1 MNAALRPY
9 STSGVLV
16 LTALLTAC
24 ASSPPAAVEVNLA
37 VFNDFHG
44 YLQPARLTYRDPTAP
59 EGNRTLEAGGIEVLG
74 GVIDHLRQQ
83 DSQLLVVASGDL
95 IGGSPPIS
103 SLWADEPTIEA
114 MNLLGLQLSA
124 VGNHE
129 LDNGK
134 DELLRIINGGCH
146 SNRPQKACTF
156 HPDYRGTRFP
166 YLAANLIDNQTGK
179 PLLPAYHI
187 LEAHGQ
193 KIAFVG
199 AVLKDVATIVSPD
212 GIKGLSVQD
221 EADAINAQVPA
232 LKAQGIEAIVAVIH
246 QGGET
251 EEAYNNPDCQHLQ
264 GPIVNIA
271 ARLDPAVDI
280 IASAHTHQSYTCH
293 LGNRLIFQGGS
304 YGQFI
309 SHVQLGIDSRTH
321 DIVFA
326 KSENL
331 VVDAGRYSPN
341 ARLAALRQEVE
352 RRSQAVLQRTIARLA
367 VPLVSRAAD
376 PNGESA
382 LGDLIADAQLHATR
396 TQGAQIAFMNSG
408 GIRSDLTI
416 EPGQAT
422 LTYAQLAANQP
433 FGNTLTLL
441 TLTGAQLY
449 QLLEQQ
455 WGDEGSANVMQVSE
469 GFSYRWN
476 PIGKSGQKIV
486 SGSLRLKDQPI
497 QLDQD
502 YRLVTNNFMAQGGDG
517 LSVFKEARQVQD
529 TGIIDVEALEQ
540 YLIDKDQA
548 GNPAGR
554 ALPAG
559 RIQRL

>member
-1 MNAALRPY
+1 
-9 STSGVLV
+9 
-16 LTALLTAC
+16 
-24 ASSPPAAVEVNLA
+24 
-37 VFNDFHG
+37 
-44 YLQPARLTYRDPTAP
+44 
-59 EGNRTLEAGGIEVLG
+59 
-74 GVIDHLRQQ
+74 
-83 DSQLLVVASGDL
+83 
-95 IGGSPPIS
+95 
-103 SLWADEPTIEA
+103 
-114 MNLLGLQLSA
+114 
-124 VGNHE
+124 
-129 LDNGK
+129 
-134 DELLRIINGGCH
+134 
-146 SNRPQKACTF
+146 
-156 HPDYRGTRFP
+156 
-166 YLAANLIDNQTGK
+166 
-179 PLLPAYHI
+179 
-187 LEAHGQ
+187 
-193 KIAFVG
+193 
-199 AVLKDVATIVSPD
+199 
-212 GIKGLSVQD
+212 
-221 EADAINAQVPA
+221 
-232 LKAQGIEAIVAVIH
+232 
-246 QGGET
+246 
-251 EEAYNNPDCQHLQ
+251 
-264 GPIVNIA
+264 
-271 ARLDPAVDI
+271 
-280 IASAHTHQSYTCH
+280 
-293 LGNRLIFQGGS
+293 
-304 YGQFI
+304 
-309 SHVQLGIDSRTH
+309 
-321 DIVFA
+321 
-326 KSENL
+326 
-331 VVDAGRYSPN
+331 
-341 ARLAALRQEVE
+341 
-352 RRSQAVLQRTIARLA
+352 VLQRTIARLA